1 MCDFDVARSCDVISP
16 DHFGRGFYYSSF
28 RRCGL
33 NFLVLQKDNKILVYN
48 QRKDQLVSLTLCFT
62 TQQVERQREDKIK
75 GNETM
80 AYHHG
85 GEGGKDW
92 LNAKV
97 LRVAL
102 REDEKRKN
110 EKMKK

>member
-1 MCDFDVARSCDVISP
+1 MGAEREKVDSISSALAEQPNKTARSTGQP
-16 DHFGRGFYYSSF
+16 
-28 RRCGL
+28 
-33 NFLVLQKDNKILVYN
+33 

-62 TQQVERQREDKIK
+62 TQQVDRQREDKIK

-85 GEGGKDW
+85 GEGGKGW
-92 LNAKV
+92 LSAKV

-102 REDEKRKN
+102 GEDEKRKN
-110 EKMKK
+110 EKTKK